1 VDPFPGGK
9 RLEKYRAGKLIKEEE
24 MHRKTVHRGI
34 AALALVTVLA
44 LGGAQPAAAANL
56 SFLDRVASLWTAVTE
71 REPATSLWD
80 TVAGW
85 FSTSTQKESDTTP
98 ITDRGAGLDPNG
110 TCLTATPTDPTF
122 SSGR

>member
-1 VDPFPGGK
+1 
-9 RLEKYRAGKLIKEEE
+9 

-44 LGGAQPAAAANL
+44 LAGAQPAAAANL

-80 TVAGW
+80 TLAGW
-85 FSTSTQKESDTTP
+85 FGSSTEKDYDSTP
-98 ITDRGAGLDPNG
+98 ITDRGTGIDPNG
-110 TCLTATPTDPTF
+110 SWATATPTDSTL
-122 SSGR
+122 SSGGR